1 MRTPILLASTLLVG
15 MALAAGPVDAKP
27 KVLLKVATLAPE
39 ESTWMKIMRDMDTE
53 VREATADAV
62 GFKFYPNA
70 VQGDEQVV
78 LRRIR
83 NGQLHGAGVT
93 GSGLGT
99 IAPEVRVLELPFLL
113 RSDAEVDLAHRT
125 IDDALEEAIEEKG
138 FVLLGWA
145 EVGPIHLFTNTPVTS
160 ADDMRDVKMWL
171 WEGDPV
177 SEAIFET
184 FSIPPIPLSIAHVMT
199 SLQTGMVDGVYASP
213 YACIALQWF
222 TRVSHMLETPMAHGT
237 GGVVVS
243 KRAFEKIPAEHRAVV
258 RRIAREHL
266 DELVAATRD
275 ENRAA
280 LATLAAEGVTP
291 VTPDPAAMT
300 GFRTRAREVW
310 AALAG
315 DLYSRELLD
324 RLVSALEAE
333 RTAAAGS
340 AG

>member
-1 MRTPILLASTLLVG
+1 MRTSILFTLP
-15 MALAAGPVDAKP
+15 LAAGLLLAPDPVDAKP
-27 KVLLKVATLAPE
+27 DVLLKVATLAPE
-39 ESTWMKIMRDMDTE
+39 ESTWMKIMRDMDEE
-53 VREATADAV
+53 VREATGDAV

-70 VQGDEQVV
+70 VQGDEHVV

-93 GSGLGT
+93 GAGLGA
-99 IAPEVRVLELPFLL
+99 IASEVRVLELPFLL
-113 RSDAEVDLAHRT
+113 QTDAEVDLAHRT
-125 IDDALEEAIEEKG
+125 IDDALQAAIEKKG

-160 ADDMRDVKMWL
+160 AADMTDVKMWL

-222 TRVSHMLETPMAHGT
+222 TRVSHMLEAPMAHGT

-243 KRAFEKIPAEHRAVV
+243 KKAFDRIPAAHQATV
-258 RRIAREHL
+258 RRIARAHL
-266 DELVAATRD
+266 DQLVAATRE

-280 LATLAAEGVTP
+280 LATLAAEGVAP
-291 VTPDPAAMT
+291 VSPDPAAMV
-300 GFRTRAREVW
+300 GFRTKAHEVW
-310 AALAG
+310 DELAG
-315 DLYSRELLD
+315 DLYPRQLLD
-324 RLVSALEAE
+324 RLVNALEAE
-333 RTAAAGS
+333 RTADAGAAG
-340 AG
+340 